1 MKKNHTIFLKGILLL
16 IKSKIMLKKG
26 DKVRWKFQ
34 NGETHGVIT
43 KVHTTDFV
51 FMNRQ
56 RRASEE
62 SPQYEV
68 MSEKTGKSAVH
79 KPSALKKM

>member
-1 MKKNHTIFLKGILLL
+1 
-16 IKSKIMLKKG
+16 MLKKG
-26 DKVRWKFQ
+26 DHVKWRFQ
-34 NGETHGVIT
+34 FGETHGIIT
-43 KVHTTDFV
+43 NVHTKDFV

-68 MSEKTGKSAVH
+68 MSEKTGKTAVH
-79 KPSALKKM
+79 KPSALKKI

>member
-1 MKKNHTIFLKGILLL
+1 MM
-16 IKSKIMLKKG
+16 MLKKG
-26 DKVRWKFQ
+26 DKVRWKLQ
-34 NGETHGVIT
+34 YGETHGIIT
-43 KVHTTDFV
+43 AIHTKDFV

-68 MSEKTGKSAVH
+68 MSEKTGKTAVH
-79 KPSALKKM
+79 KPARIKKI